1 MQLNRLRAGLQA
13 VLVIGAILSAEALFV
28 HFTHALYIQAHS
40 AALAPAEAARIA
52 AADHELLV
60 LAMLLG
66 AAVSLLVLP
75 VPMIAA
81 LALGIA
87 IGGYRIPALTSFAVV
102 VAIGTYGRRF
112 GPRGS
117 IAMMLF
123 VGDFSG
129 YLLHT
134 VLTLDD
140 LGWLVAEIELATVA
154 AIAVRF
160 VFFYPRPP
168 GRCGAPSAH
177 MRPGS
182 ARWPLWRS
190 GCPTAPGTPN
200 EMPVHCTANSYG
212 SMRQR

>member
-1 MQLNRLRAGLQA
+1 
-13 VLVIGAILSAEALFV
+13 
-28 HFTHALYIQAHS
+28 
-40 AALAPAEAARIA
+40 
-52 AADHELLV
+52 
-60 LAMLLG
+60 
-66 AAVSLLVLP
+66 
-75 VPMIAA
+75 
-81 LALGIA
+81 
-87 IGGYRIPALTSFAVV
+87 
-102 VAIGTYGRRF
+102 
-112 GPRGS
+112 
-117 IAMMLF
+117 MMLF